1 MAKTPN
7 QQGKQKMTSQTT
19 KSAEDKAS
27 AEQVTKPKPETKITT
42 VTMTDGRVVEFVGKR
57 KLLKESFVDE
67 HGKIS
72 VRLDFVNGETRVF
85 HLPHSLLTKFAA
97 HGAEQKLGDEV
108 VREETVEDMVQALDE
123 LMVRLTKGEW
133 NAKREGGS
141 GAGGSI
147 LARALVEL
155 TEKTPQQISEFLA
168 GLDAKTKLALR
179 KDAALAPIVAKLE
192 AEKAAKQAEK
202 APEVDTGSL
211 LAGLTK
217 STTAE

>member
-1 MAKTPN
+1 M
-7 QQGKQKMTSQTT
+7 TT
-19 KSAEDKAS
+19 KQHEAVTETETKAK
-27 AEQVTKPKPETKITT
+27 AETKITT
-42 VTMTDGRVVEFVGKR
+42 VTMADNRVVEFAGKR

-72 VRLDFVNGETRVF
+72 VRLDFINGETRTF
-85 HLPHSLLTKFAA
+85 HLPHDLLAKFAA

-108 VREETVEDMVQALDE
+108 VREDTVEDMVQALDE
-123 LMVRLTKGEW
+123 LMVRLSKGEW

-155 TEKTPQQISEFLA
+155 TKKTPQAISEFLA

-179 KDAALAPIVAKLE
+179 KDAALSPIIARLE
-192 AEKAAKQAEK
+192 AEKAARASEK
-202 APEVDTGSL
+202 APAVDTASL
-211 LAGLTK
+211 LAGL
-217 STTAE
+217 AG